1 MVSISPEAKK
11 AYKDAIDS
19 LAWIRI
25 DESSNLLRL
34 KIDCERMTI
43 SYLGP
48 NVGLDGHDRAVRNFC
63 DQIKHYEIEII
74 CLIQNLEKLGYTTAP
89 RSCDDEVRI
98 QKELVEALNRLD

>member
-1 MVSISPEAKK
+1 MVSISPETKK

-25 DESSNLLRL
+25 DESSNPLSL
-34 KIDCERMTI
+34 KIDCERITI

-48 NVGLDGHDRAVRNFC
+48 NVDLDRHDRAVRDLC
-63 DQIKHYEIEII
+63 ERIKRYEIEII
-74 CLIQNLEKLGYTTAP
+74 WLIQNLEKLGYTTAP

-98 QKELVEALNRLD
+98 QTELLEALDRLD